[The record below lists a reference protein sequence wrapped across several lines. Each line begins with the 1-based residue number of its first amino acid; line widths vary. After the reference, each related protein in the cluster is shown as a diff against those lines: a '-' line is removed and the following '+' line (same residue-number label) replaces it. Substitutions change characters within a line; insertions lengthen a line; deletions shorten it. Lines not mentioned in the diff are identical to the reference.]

1 MAPKLTRSLVVL
13 IEDDNR
19 VAPALAMLVEDWGFE
34 CIAVR
39 TPAAAVDELGPRI
52 GEVVAIVADLSRDDA
67 FTGRRSAEAIA
78 GAFGT
83 DIPRIVTTNE
93 PAEARAHGFADVL
106 AKPYEPET
114 LRDWLRAL
122 PAASRVSRSSATES
136 GAKESKAG

>member
-1 MAPKLTRSLVVL
+1 MAPKPIRPLVVL

-39 TPAAAVDELGPRI
+39 TPSAAVHELGSRI
-52 GEVVAIVADLSRDDA
+52 SEVVAIVADLSRDDA
-67 FTGRRSAEAIA
+67 FTGRRSFEAIA
-78 GAFGT
+78 NALGT

-93 PAEARAHGFADVL
+93 PAEAKAHGFADVL

-114 LRDWLRAL
+114 LRDWLLAL
-122 PAASRVSRSSATES
+122 PITRASRSS
-136 GAKESKAG
+136 AKESKAG

>member
-1 MAPKLTRSLVVL
+1 MAPKLTRPLVVL

-34 CIAVR
+34 CVAVR

-67 FTGRRSAEAIA
+67 FTGRRSSEAIA

-93 PAEARAHGFADVL
+93 PVEARAHGFADVL
-106 AKPYEPET
+106 AKPYDPES

-122 PAASRVSRSSATES
+122 PVSRASRGS
-136 GAKESKAG
+136 AKECKAG